1 MSKIALTHYE
11 YELINELTE
20 SLSTRVI
27 PDVMISCAEAARIL
41 GVTPNTI
48 CNYLKQKR
56 LVKKTIDGV
65 TGIRLADVILYKERH
80 NPSRDGGAES

>member
-11 YELINELTE
+11 YELINELTQ

-65 TGIRLADVILYKERH
+65 TGLRLADVILYKERH
-80 NPSRDGGAES
+80 NPSRDEGAES